1 MAASSTPVFVRLAT
15 ADAQLLSDAVASSG
29 RTKRQLVGDAVR
41 EHLGGD
47 PGPLVLRRAAL
58 KEPLPEVLD
67 LKQAAALLRVE
78 ESTLEQEAVSRAL
91 PGRRIGEQWRFS
103 HDALLAWL
111 GACEPAATETRG

>member
-15 ADAQLLSDAVASSG
+15 ADAQLLNDAVASSG

-47 PGPLVLRRAAL
+47 PGQLVVGRVAP
-58 KEPLPEVLD
+58 KEPPPEVLTVSE
-67 LKQAAALLRVE
+67 AAALLRVE
-78 ESTLEQEAVSRAL
+78 ESTLEQEALSRAI